1 MKEVHIMAN
10 ANSTPIRTSLDRL
23 KVREYSWG
31 RIYQGTQVD
40 LIASGL
46 VKPEWFPGPGT
57 AKNASRIAMV
67 DGEMRVLPF
76 GRAATSEQRRQ
87 GLVQIFKRNK
97 REFEAWIGFNEEEK
111 DRQRLKEEIEKQHA
125 EKKRALDR
133 APKSPQDFRE
143 DRKGLI
149 KACLGGVFNLF
160 RRADNGY
167 HYSREVIEQAND
179 LMCDL
184 LDLAEDGKV
193 YFDPKRQQYFLD
205 DIEKKFEKENPEFSA
220 FMKATLAIGK
230 AAL

>member
-1 MKEVHIMAN
+1 MAN
-10 ANSTPIRTSLDRL
+10 ANSTPIRTPLDRL
-23 KVREYSWG
+23 KVREYCWG

-67 DGEMRVLPF
+67 DGEMKVLPF
-76 GRAATSEQRRQ
+76 GKSITRDQKRQ
-87 GLVQIFKRNK
+87 GSVKIFKRNK
-97 REFEAWIGFNEEEK
+97 REFEVWIGFSEEEK
-111 DRQRLKEEIEKQHA
+111 NRQLLKEEIEKQHA

-133 APKSPQDFRE
+133 APKSPQDFRK
-143 DRKGLI
+143 DRNGLI
-149 KACLGGVFNLF
+149 KTCLEGVFNLF
-160 RRADNGY
+160 QRAENGY
-167 HYSREVIEQAND
+167 HYSHEVIEQAND

-205 DIEKKFEKENPEFSA
+205 DIEEKFEKANPEFSV
-220 FMKATLAIGK
+220 FMKTTLAVGK

>member
-1 MKEVHIMAN
+1 MAK

-23 KVREYSWG
+23 KVDEHYWG
-31 RIYQGTQVD
+31 RIYKGTQAD

-67 DGEMRVLPF
+67 DGEMKVLPF
-76 GRAATSEQRRQ
+76 GKAITWEQKRQ
-87 GLVQIFKRNK
+87 GAVQIFKRNK
-97 REFEAWIGFNEEEK
+97 REFEVWIGFSEEEK
-111 DRQRLKEEIEKQHA
+111 NRQLLKEKIEKQHA

-149 KACLGGVFNLF
+149 KACLEGVFNLF

-193 YFDPKRQQYFLD
+193 YFDPKWQQYFLD
-205 DIEKKFEKENPEFSA
+205 DMEEKFEKANPEFSA
-220 FMKATLAIGK
+220 FMKATLAVGK